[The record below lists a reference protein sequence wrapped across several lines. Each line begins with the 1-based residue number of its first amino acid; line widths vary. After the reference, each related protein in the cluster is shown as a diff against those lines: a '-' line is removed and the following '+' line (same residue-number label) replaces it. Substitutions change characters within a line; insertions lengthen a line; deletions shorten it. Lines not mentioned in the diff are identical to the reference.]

1 MGQKLNYLSFCGKST
16 LLYHVRAGRRA
27 RYNEDFPGDKL
38 LDFAPWQGYYTG
50 YPMTELQ
57 ERDSYSKRGTSPF
70 LYVAFGATFLLLIAG
85 FRGVDGLNPNN
96 FLASPVSLQGTGE
109 LSSKRIVAP
118 ETPELML
125 VGRIGILAATPPL
138 AVTPKVLG
146 AIVGQLD
153 ADLKPEVTRYLVE
166 EGDTLASLAE
176 KFGVSVET
184 IAWANDIK
192 TSSVLKSGQELII
205 LPVSGALHLVR
216 PNDTLSEIASWY
228 QGDSQ
233 EIIDFNGLLS
243 LSLFAGDILIIPS
256 GIMPKVL
263 PQGRLTPLAN
273 SFFIYPIPAPHRVT
287 QGLHAFNAV
296 DFSNGQCGE
305 SIYAAAGGTV
315 QRTGYTSLGGNYV
328 RVLHPNGVVTYYGH
342 LSSILTVPG
351 SKVLQGQLIGYSGY
365 TGYTI
370 PRGSGGCHLHF
381 EVRGAA
387 NPFR

>member
-1 MGQKLNYLSFCGKST
+1 
-16 LLYHVRAGRRA
+16 
-27 RYNEDFPGDKL
+27 
-38 LDFAPWQGYYTG
+38 
-50 YPMTELQ
+50 MTNTHPL
-57 ERDSYSKRGTSPF
+57 
-70 LYVAFGATFLLLIAG
+70 LYVAITATFLLVFAG
-85 FRGVDGLNPNN
+85 FRTADGLNPNN
-96 FLASPVSLQGTGE
+96 FLASPVSLQDAGE
-109 LSSKRIVAP
+109 LSSKRVAAP

-125 VGRIGILAATPPL
+125 VSKTSLLAATPPL

-166 EGDTLASLAE
+166 EGDTLVSLAE
-176 KFGVSVET
+176 KFGISIET
-184 IAWANDIK
+184 IAWANDLK
-192 TSSVLKSGQELII
+192 TTSVLKPGQELIM
-205 LPVSGALHLVR
+205 LPVTGALHLVR

-228 QGDSQ
+228 QGNSQ
-233 EIIDFNGLLS
+233 EIVDFNGLVS
-243 LSLFAGDILIIPS
+243 AQALFAGDILIIPN
-256 GIMPKVL
+256 GRMPKVL

-273 SFFIYPIPAPHRVT
+273 SFFIYPIGGNHRIT

-328 RVLHPNGVVTYYGH
+328 RILHPNGVVTYYGH
-342 LSSILTVPG
+342 LSSILTNPG
-351 SKVLQGQLIGYSGY
+351 AKVLQGQIIGYTGY

-370 PRGSGGCHLHF
+370 PRGPGGCHLHF

-387 NPFR
+387 NPFVK

>member
-1 MGQKLNYLSFCGKST
+1 MKG
-16 LLYHVRAGRRA
+16 
-27 RYNEDFPGDKL
+27 
-38 LDFAPWQGYYTG
+38 
-50 YPMTELQ
+50 LQ
-57 ERDSYSKRGTSPF
+57 ESDSYAKRGTSPL
-70 LYVAFGATFLLLIAG
+70 LYVAIVATFLLLIAG
-85 FRGVDGLNPNN
+85 FKTVNGVNPNN
-96 FLASPVSLQGTGE
+96 FLASPVSLQDAGE
-109 LSSKRIVAP
+109 LTSKRVAAP

-125 VGRIGILAATPPL
+125 VGRTGILAATPPL

-166 EGDTLASLAE
+166 EGDTLISLAE
-176 KFGVSVET
+176 RFGISIET
-184 IAWANDIK
+184 IAWANDLN
-192 TSSVLKSGQELII
+192 TNSVVKPDQELIM

-228 QGDSQ
+228 RGNSQ
-233 EIIDFNGLLS
+233 DIIDFNGLAS
-243 LSLFAGDILIIPS
+243 AQSLFAGDILIIPN
-256 GIMPKVL
+256 GKMPNSL

-273 SFFIYPIPAPHRVT
+273 SFFIYPIGGNHRIT

-305 SIYAAAGGTV
+305 SVYAAAGGTV

-328 RVLHPNGVVTYYGH
+328 RILHPNGVVTYYGH
-342 LSSILTVPG
+342 LSSILTNPG
-351 SKVLQGQLIGYSGY
+351 ARVLQGQVIGYSGY

-370 PRGSGGCHLHF
+370 PRGPGGCHLHF

-387 NPFR
+387 NPFAK